1 MKFRLFI
8 KDKSLLLILQVV
20 CMALLYGFLRVTGY
34 GDTNSILILCVW
46 ILILTVYVAALY
58 VRRRKYF
65 QQLQRILDQVDKRY
79 LLGELMPDSYRLEDR
94 LYQEMIRSS
103 NKSVIERIHQMEQSQ
118 KEYREYMESWVHEIK
133 APITGISLLCENGK
147 RTSEKKMFR
156 QIASENLRIENDVDM
171 VLYYA
176 RSEHVY
182 KDYLIQP
189 TNLQE
194 AAYEVLEKNRLLLI
208 ENKMCAKVDCE
219 EIVCTDKKWICF
231 ILNQILLNSVKYRRE
246 ETPSVAISARRTEK
260 EVCLAV
266 RDNGEGIRQ
275 AELGRIFEKGFTGSN
290 GRRNERATGIG
301 LYLCENLCRQLGIE
315 IRAESEYGRGMC
327 IELHFPINNYIE
339 EAREIRKA

>member
-46 ILILTVYVAALY
+46 TLILTVYVAALY

-103 NKSVIERIHQMEQSQ
+103 NKSVIECIHQMEQSQ

-133 APITGISLLCENGK
+133 APITGISLLC
-147 RTSEKKMFR
+147 
-156 QIASENLRIENDVDM
+156 ENDVDM

-194 AAYEVLEKNRLLLI
+194 AAYEVLEK
-208 ENKMCAKVDCE
+208 
-219 EIVCTDKKWICF
+219 
-231 ILNQILLNSVKYRRE
+231 
-246 ETPSVAISARRTEK
+246 
-260 EVCLAV
+260 
-266 RDNGEGIRQ
+266 
-275 AELGRIFEKGFTGSN
+275 
-290 GRRNERATGIG
+290 IG
-301 LYLCENLCRQLGIE
+301 LYLCKNLCRQLGIE

-339 EAREIRKA
+339 ETREIRKA